1 MRRIV
6 MFVVLSVPLAF
17 PATAHAFGCVGGGFA
32 RTFKLGAGRTH
43 RPFAFT
49 IPETG
54 TLRVLLQYSHSAN
67 PDAKFLVRVRRSTWK
82 APKKLLDSRTP
93 GACRI
98 AGGISSC
105 GGARVHTAAGAYR
118 MGIHKLSAAPATV
131 SFNAC
136 WAAPPALTGGIV
148 ERFTLPAGPSHHRFA
163 LKVLQAGT
171 VHVTLAY
178 SASADPGA
186 AFLVH
191 LRRSTWAAPRTI
203 IDSRRE
209 QECHVAAGK
218 VTCVG
223 ARGHTA
229 AGTYSVGV
237 RKLSRAPVTVTLEAR
252 WP

>member
-1 MRRIV
+1 
-6 MFVVLSVPLAF
+6 
-17 PATAHAFGCVGGGFA
+17 
-32 RTFKLGAGRTH
+32 
-43 RPFAFT
+43 
-49 IPETG
+49 
-54 TLRVLLQYSHSAN
+54 
-67 PDAKFLVRVRRSTWK
+67 
-82 APKKLLDSRTP
+82 
-93 GACRI
+93 
-98 AGGISSC
+98 
-105 GGARVHTAAGAYR
+105 

-148 ERFTLPAGPSHHRFA
+148 ERFRLPAGPSHHRFA

-209 QECHVAAGK
+209 QA
-218 VTCVG
+218 
-223 ARGHTA
+223 
-229 AGTYSVGV
+229 
-237 RKLSRAPVTVTLEAR
+237 LSRRGGQGHLRRRTRAHRRGQRIPSACASCHR
-252 WP
+252 RP